1 MSEIKLYFTFYN
13 LWKKNG
19 NWKLGRTSIS
29 TTEPS
34 LLCASYLT
42 TGFMEFIFCPISR
55 ICVTLLIIKKW
66 SRSYLSRDLLFYDL
80 VMKETNYDDD
90 NRVEDDRNNAIHV
103 EFHYFIR
110 YDQSSVCCF
119 NLRYL
124 WKIAEMLKIGSDR
137 VTWLRII
144 NFQKKCMCSWREK
157 ARILIPPGPYFCVE
171 ISFTQDSESNVP
183 PEINV
188 LPS

>member
-1 MSEIKLYFTFYN
+1 MSYDMPATQVSNIFANSSPNKKKLLSEIKLYFTFYN
-13 LWKKNG
+13 LWKKNEF
-19 NWKLGRTSIS
+19 WKLGRTSIS

-66 SRSYLSRDLLFYDL
+66 SRSYLSQDLLFYDL

-90 NRVEDDRNNAIHV
+90 NRVEDDRNNAIHL

-110 YDQSSVCCF
+110 YGHGPVCVA
-119 NLRYL
+119 LIYDIYERY
-124 WKIAEMLKIGSDR
+124 
-137 VTWLRII
+137 
-144 NFQKKCMCSWREK
+144 Q
-157 ARILIPPGPYFCVE
+157 
-171 ISFTQDSESNVP
+171 
-183 PEINV
+183 
-188 LPS
+188 

>member
-1 MSEIKLYFTFYN
+1 MPAIQFSNMFPNPSLNKKKLFSEIKLYFTFYH

-66 SRSYLSRDLLFYDL
+66 SRSYLSQDLLFYDL

-90 NRVEDDRNNAIHV
+90 NRVEDDRNNAIHL
-103 EFHYFIR
+103 EFHYFIK
-110 YDQSSVCCF
+110 YDWSSVCCF
-119 NLRYL
+119 NFRYL
-124 WKIAEMLKIGSDR
+124 WKIP
-137 VTWLRII
+137 VTL
-144 NFQKKCMCSWREK
+144 NFEK
-157 ARILIPPGPYFCVE
+157 
-171 ISFTQDSESNVP
+171 
-183 PEINV
+183 
-188 LPS
+188 